1 MNQQT
6 MDQICNRIAKK
17 FYSRNKE
24 LCNAASFDVDDLKQE
39 AKLYAWKVWEK
50 HKVQLKDKKEDL
62 AKLISQAALWRLKSL
77 REFTLYAKARL
88 ELQNTSLKRREGYVF
103 GKHPRLL
110 WKRSPEGCEEPV
122 RGRQTYFWL
131 KKLKLYTPEMFMFD
145 VKSICNDIEYRILYE
160 RFINGKRFR
169 EIGKEINMSKMGVNY
184 IFFEAVDKM
193 KKKFFIDF
201 LLQK

>member
-6 MDQICNRIAKK
+6 LDQICNRIAKN

-24 LCNAASFDVDDLKQE
+24 LCSAASFGVDDLKQE
-39 AKLYAWKVWEK
+39 AKLYAWKIWKKNEN
-50 HKVQLKDKKEDL
+50 LDKL
-62 AKLISQAALWRLKSL
+62 HLSKLISKAASWRLKSL
-77 REFTLYAKARL
+77 RVFELYAKARL
-88 ELQNTSLKRREGYVF
+88 ELQNSSVKRGEGYNG
-103 GKHPRLL
+103 GKHPRSF
-110 WKRSPEGCEEPV
+110 WKRAPEGCEEPV

-131 KKLKLYTPEMFMFD
+131 KKVKLYTPEMFMFD
-145 VKSICNDIEYRILYE
+145 VKSICNEIEYRILYE
-160 RFINGKRFR
+160 RFINGKLFR
-169 EIGKEINMSKMGVNY
+169 EIGKEISMSKMGVNY